1 MCSSDAVRFE
11 FPEAC
16 FQLTVNKACSI
27 YTQLLCLDVFTKHI
41 SYIYQHT
48 YFFSS
53 LICHLQ
59 SQCLL
64 PRRPLFSSS
73 APLVSLFYHRAPP
86 FCAHVTIGYVGGTFL
101 SRLLTTPSIVDKL
114 DLTLYVRSPEKARS
128 LESEFGVKTVVGT
141 LADVD
146 KLENASEQA
155 HLVISIVSAA
165 ILETSWCK
173 F

>member
-1 MCSSDAVRFE
+1 MPQSSH
-11 FPEAC
+11 
-16 FQLTVNKACSI
+16 Q
-27 YTQLLCLDVFTKHI
+27 TQFTPLSSKQPSQTYSNTPTSNPIVTCLPHST
-41 SYIYQHT
+41 
-48 YFFSS
+48 
-53 LICHLQ
+53 
-59 SQCLL
+59 
-64 PRRPLFSSS
+64 PRSLFSSS

-86 FCAHVTIGYVGGTFL
+86 SCAHVTIGYVGGTFL